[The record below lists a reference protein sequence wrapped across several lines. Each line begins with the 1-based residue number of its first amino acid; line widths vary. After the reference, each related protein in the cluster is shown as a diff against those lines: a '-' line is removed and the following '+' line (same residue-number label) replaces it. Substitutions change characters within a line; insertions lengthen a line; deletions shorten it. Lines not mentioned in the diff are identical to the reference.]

1 MATTEIRTD
10 RLVLRPL
17 DEGDLDAWSARLYA
31 DPEVMRYLPAGPP
44 VPRERAEKNL
54 ASQQEHWRSHGYG
67 LMAAID
73 AATGEF
79 LGYCGLRYL
88 PEVDEVEVAYGLA
101 RARWGEGLATEA
113 AGACIRHGFEELGL
127 RRIVGYAVPANVA
140 SRRVM
145 EKAGMAFEG
154 EAHLFGLDLVQY
166 AIHRADDGGDA
177 GRR

>member
-1 MATTEIRTD
+1 MTEIRTE

-17 DEGDLDAWSARLYA
+17 AEGDLDAWASRLYA

-44 VPRERAEKNL
+44 VPRERAERNL
-54 ASQQEHWRSHGYG
+54 ASQQEHWRTYGYG
-67 LMAAID
+67 LMAALD
-73 AATGEF
+73 VATGEF
-79 LGYCGLRYL
+79 VGYCGLRYL

-113 AGACIRHGFEELGL
+113 AEACIRHGFEDLGL
-127 RRIVGYAVPANVA
+127 RRVVAYAVPANVA

-145 EKAGMAFEG
+145 EKVGMAFED
-154 EAHLFGLDLVQY
+154 EAHLFGLDLVRY
-166 AIHRADDGGDA
+166 AIHATDERDDA